1 MCAPSSRLARLAASL
16 LLVGALL
23 SAGCGSSEP
32 APAPAPS
39 GPITATTEAWTWVG
53 FPGSACGNGSPTGL
67 GVNLT
72 SRSRD
77 LVIYFQGGGACWD
90 ALTCVTLGTAANLL
104 TGYGPAQFAAEAL
117 LAAPAFDR
125 GNAGNPFKDA
135 SFVFVPYCTGDLQ
148 AGTSTK
154 DYGGTVVHHAGGLN
168 TGLFLERLAAT
179 FPGARRIY
187 VTGSS
192 AGGYAAQLN
201 YSRFAA
207 AFPLAEVHA
216 LADSAQAVQPISP
229 SYPAL
234 LATWKAV
241 LPAGCTDCAANLT
254 VLPAWLASAY
264 PAGRFALTAYMQ
276 DGTLSYFLGYN
287 PAGMKAATQSL
298 LDLRYAPTANARW
311 FAIDL
316 NQHTMLGNLA
326 TTSNGVTL
334 QAWLT
339 GWYTGDPTWASVGP

>member
-1 MCAPSSRLARLAASL
+1 MRARPSRLVRLATPLVL
-16 LLVGALL
+16 LAALL
-23 SAGCGSSEP
+23 CAACGSSEP
-32 APAPAPS
+32 ATS
-39 GPITATTEAWTWVG
+39 ETWTWVAI
-53 FPGSACGNGSPTGL
+53 PGSACGNGSSTGL

-72 SRSRD
+72 GRSRD
-77 LVIYFQGGGACWD
+77 VVVYFQGGGACWD
-90 ALTCVTLGTAANLL
+90 ALTCLGGAASNVL
-104 TGYGPAQFAAEAL
+104 TGYGPAQFAAEPT

-125 GNAGNPFKDA
+125 GSSGNPFKDA

-148 AGTSTK
+148 AGTSTN

-168 TGLFLERLAAT
+168 TGLFLERLVAT

-207 AFPLAEVHA
+207 AFPLAELHA

-229 SYPAL
+229 SYSAL
-234 LATWKAV
+234 LDTWKAM
-241 LPAGCTDCAANLT
+241 LPAGCGCATDLT
-254 VLPAWLASAY
+254 ALPAWLASSY

-276 DGTLSYFLGYN
+276 DGTLSYFLGYDA
-287 PAGMKAATQSL
+287 AGMKAATQAL
-298 LDLRYAPTANARW
+298 LDNQYAPTANARW
-311 FAIDL
+311 FAIDDTR
-316 NQHTMLGNLA
+316 HTMLGGL
-326 TTSNGVTL
+326 TTLSSNGVTL